1 MYIPVREEL
10 FEMSSSENKNKGRNE
25 KKYTKYL
32 RFAVLS
38 FFLIFITWMGYRH
51 QLLGGGPAGSPTV
64 DALCPFGGLE
74 SIYSWFKNGY
84 WLRRIALSSF
94 VLFIGVTLV
103 TMLTGRVF
111 CGWICPLGAVNEF
124 VSAGSRKVG
133 IKQIKLPSA
142 VDKYLRYLKYVI
154 LLLILYTTWKLGT
167 LTFRVYDPW
176 AAWMHLSGG
185 WREFGYGTAV
195 LFATLFAGLFIERF
209 WCRYL
214 CPLGAALAFVSKF
227 SLVKVYRD
235 KSACIDCG
243 KCSAACP
250 VGLTPD
256 KNIVQGNGE
265 CIACGK
271 CYSACPVDGAMN
283 SGYKS
288 KNLTFLKTG
297 IAGLLIFAAVVAG
310 AKTVGYWQTYSSAPP
325 ATGVKAVDNVFGW
338 MNLEQ
343 VAKTVGLDIKSV
355 IEASGLPEDTPAD
368 ISIKK
373 IPGVDDEELKDSLRK
388 YMQKNSGS
396 VINKLSNPQEMKG
409 SITLNQISSEYMVDI
424 KDLISELGLD
434 GNIDLNLPVK
444 DILKPLDREV
454 QEVRDA
460 IQKLMDKKP

>member
-1 MYIPVREEL
+1 
-10 FEMSSSENKNKGRNE
+10 MSSSENINKKIKE
-25 KKYTKYL
+25 KKNTQYI

-38 FFLIFITWMGYRH
+38 FFVIFMTWMGYRH
-51 QLLGGGPAGSPTV
+51 QLLGGGPSGSPTV
-64 DALCPFGGLE
+64 DAMCPFGGLE
-74 SIYSWFKNGY
+74 SIYSWLKNGY

-94 VLFIGVTLV
+94 VLFIGAVIATL
-103 TMLTGRVF
+103 LTGRVF
-111 CGWICPLGAVNEF
+111 CGWVCPLGAVNEF
-124 VSAGSRKVG
+124 ISIGSRKLG
-133 IKQIKLPSA
+133 IKKLQLPSS
-142 VDKYLRYLKYVI
+142 VDKYLRYLKYAI
-154 LLLILYTTWKLGT
+154 LLLVIYTTWKFGT
-167 LTFRVYDPW
+167 LTFRAYDPW
-176 AAWMHLSGG
+176 AAWMHLSAG
-185 WREFGYGTAV
+185 WSEFGYGTAI

-214 CPLGAALAFVSKF
+214 CPLGAALAFISKF

-243 KCSAACP
+243 KCSVACP

-256 KNIVQGNGE
+256 KDIVQGNGE

-283 SGYKS
+283 SGYNN
-288 KNLTFLKTG
+288 KNFSFIKTG
-297 IAGLLIFAAVVAG
+297 AAGLLIFILVAAG
-310 AKTVGYWQTYSSAPP
+310 AKLSGNWQTYASPPP
-325 ATGVKAVDNVFGW
+325 ATGVEAVNNVFGW

-343 VAKTVGLDIKSV
+343 IAKTVGLDVSSV
-355 IEASGLPEDTPAD
+355 KKAVGLPDETPID
-368 ISIKK
+368 VSIKK
-373 IPGVDDEELKDSLRK
+373 LPGVDDEELKEALRE
-388 YMQKNSGS
+388 YMKNNE
-396 VINKLSNPQEMKG
+396 VWTNKRLPNPQEMRG
-409 SITLNQISSEYMVDI
+409 SISFNQISAEYMIDI